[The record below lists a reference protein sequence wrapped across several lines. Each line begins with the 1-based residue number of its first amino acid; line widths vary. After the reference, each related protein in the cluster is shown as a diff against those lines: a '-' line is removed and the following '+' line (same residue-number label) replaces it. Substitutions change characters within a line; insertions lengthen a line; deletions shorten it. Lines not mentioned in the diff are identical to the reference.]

1 MSNTNINEPQ
11 PRGKLRN
18 SMIENEHGFS
28 YESAAKEIEQEKKM
42 VAALKRLSIGNMMNY
57 DPDLPNNDE
66 IEFQFQFSDNNKLDD
81 RIRRDKSPSRS
92 PSPSIS
98 PSKISPVKSTKSS
111 NSSHS
116 PSPSRLSRSNSLKD
130 SSFNI
135 STTIDDSLDDSET
148 LDTEELLWVPAN
160 LHPEVDPENYKNH
173 VHTTVEELME
183 RQISR
188 KNSLKRGSSL
198 SKSIS
203 RHDSTKENDDP
214 QISPSK
220 DEGSLRT
227 PSSNS
232 SSPSPN
238 KELSPRPESN
248 RYSNPSLRDLSN
260 ELQHL
265 SKLAGRNST
274 DAVTV
279 ARTLSAS
286 SLGYTDVERLAIDE
300 LNSSPRSSQSSIDDF
315 YDPSSPASQRTYDE
329 LSFPYETNPNANDTF
344 DLAQDFALKRSK
356 RVDYRNQPL
365 PQAPGSKLQTGKA
378 DKLAN
383 LRTGLTNDP
392 SLQPQFTNYRQNH
405 PVKHE
410 RHRGYQAH
418 SETPSVSSKSSSH
431 KSRSHRNSQA
441 LFTYGETNLD
451 YSKDSPYGSV
461 VPISPLEEKL
471 PSTKYSQHNLTAK
484 RLSHVK
490 ITPQQQA
497 QLSGRNPTSRSS
509 SSKNI
514 PQLQPHAQIHPQS
527 SQHSQPQQ
535 LSQQPQPQQLPPQPQ
550 PQGHRSSSRSP
561 SGGSQHSEGYNNY
574 PYQQVI
580 YSGTPKSRHRNGY
593 VNQNY
598 HGHQQHSH
606 QHSHQHKHSQQGQQ
620 PMQRQGQRVPSD
632 KRPDMRQRP
641 SMRNMGS
648 GQIQGQP
655 PQGQVPQGQVPQG
668 QVPQG
673 QPQDQRQLQ
682 HQGKVHQSGPQGY
695 QQMPYGQKPQSQV
708 PHKVYM
714 QKRSHSH
721 NHLSQQSQQS
731 QHQSRNSSRNVDVP
745 TTSVE
750 SLPDLSKL
758 QNAPVVQQVQQFPQ
772 VSQSEEL
779 SQGHQTSPEEKH
791 GMIRHPSQSDY
802 AEAKLEQTVRISP
815 ERKRPTKQE
824 TDMKSRQLNENL
836 NLLRSEI
843 NDFKESLSR
852 NDKISE
858 TPVSIESSDV
868 DTSDFSFE
876 RTYPEINLEEQSD
889 AEKETLE
896 KNNVL
901 DEQETL
907 NETDDDQTKNTV
919 DEIDFHEISDQSS
932 IDVSPTEK
940 HEESSGLDNLMM
952 KNRSNQSLVS
962 NDSNISASSL
972 KQSPTKP
979 LKKKKSWP
987 WMKNIDKSDN
997 HHSQRSVS
1005 ASTVE
1010 LATVPESKAISSR
1023 SVSSPEVFHK
1033 EANEPTKKE
1042 KELKAKEEAKLKKKK
1057 ENIGKENVISKL
1069 FKRKRSNSVSVMEE
1083 KTKPVEESEKMERID
1098 SPVSV
1103 ESQSPVEVSDYESD
1117 LETKKSVPSLN
1128 KKSSGI
1134 FKKKN
1139 KKEESKSKLG
1149 LKLLKSSSSNSLNEH
1164 IKEKDDPMEGI
1175 EVEQKE
1181 PEMEVQKEKV
1191 EKKVEKKSEKKGE
1204 KKTEKKDTEKK
1215 LEKKASIDKKKK
1227 PKDEKKAQIEEKEA
1241 NVEGKLE
1248 DEEEKP
1254 LQTTLE
1260 VQEKLKKSIKRTS
1273 KANQPI
1279 EFTDSAFG
1287 FPLPPPS
1294 PSTLVMLDYR
1304 FPVHVERAIYRLSH
1318 LKLANPKRSLREQV
1332 LLSNFMYA
1340 YLNLVDHTL
1349 HLEQQMNESMTESND
1364 EDNDKE
1370 SNLPEEEMDDN
1381 LNFNNNDEVMTQ
1393 ELLVDS
1399 LDLDI
1404 EMSKSSVYT

>member
-1 MSNTNINEPQ
+1 MSNNINEPQ

-18 SMIENEHGFS
+18 SMIEEHGFS

-66 IEFQFQFSDNNKLDD
+66 IDFQFQFQDKVDD

-92 PSPSIS
+92 PSPS
-98 PSKISPVKSTKSS
+98 KISPVKSTKSS
-111 NSSHS
+111 NSSS

-135 STTIDDSLDDSET
+135 LTTIDDSEDSET

-214 QISPSK
+214 QVSPTK

-227 PSSNS
+227 PSLKS

-329 LSFPYETNPNANDTF
+329 LSFPYETNPNDTF
-344 DLAQDFALKRSK
+344 DLSHDFALKRSK

-365 PQAPGSKLQTGKA
+365 PQAPGSKLQSGKA
-378 DKLAN
+378 DKLAS
-383 LRTGLTNDP
+383 LRTGLTNEP
-392 SLQPQFTNYRQNH
+392 SLQPQHYRQNY
-405 PVKHE
+405 PKHE
-410 RHRGYQAH
+410 RNRGYTQ
-418 SETPSVSSKSSSH
+418 ETPSVSSKSSSH

-441 LFTYGETNLD
+441 LFSYRDTD
-451 YSKDSPYGSV
+451 YTKDSPYGSV

-497 QLSGRNPTSRSS
+497 QLSGRSSRSP
-509 SSKNI
+509 KNI
-514 PQLQPHAQIHPQS
+514 PKLQPHAQIHPGGQS
-527 SQHSQPQQ
+527 AQAPPGQQVPQQ
-535 LSQQPQPQQLPPQPQ
+535 VPPGSQQVSQQVPQPGQPG
-550 PQGHRSSSRSP
+550 PQGHRSSSRSS
-561 SGGSQHSEGYNNY
+561 SGGSQHSEGYKNY

-580 YSGTPKSRHRNGY
+580 YSGTPKLRHRTGHL
-593 VNQNY
+593 NY
-598 HGHQQHSH
+598 PGQPHQSLHSH
-606 QHSHQHKHSQQGQQ
+606 QHQHQHQHQQSRHHSGHQM
-620 PMQRQGQRVPSD
+620 PGQRVPSD

-641 SMRNMGS
+641 SRNM
-648 GQIQGQP
+648 QQGQP
-655 PQGQVPQGQVPQG
+655 GHPGHPG
-668 QVPQG
+668 PQG
-673 QPQDQRQLQ
+673 QPVS
-682 HQGKVHQSGPQGY
+682 QGHSGHGHSAQSGHPTQGHSGQAVPSGQGPSGQPGSQGPQMQTKVP
-695 QQMPYGQKPQSQV
+695 QQHHMYGQKPQSQV
-708 PHKVYM
+708 PQKVYM

-721 NHLSQQSQQS
+721 NNLP
-731 QHQSRNSSRNVDVP
+731 QHQHRRNEIP
-745 TTSVE
+745 TSSVE
-750 SLPDLSKL
+750 SLPDLLKL
-758 QNAPVVQQVQQFPQ
+758 QNAPVVQQTQQFPT
-772 VSQSEEL
+772 QSEEVRP
-779 SQGHQTSPEEKH
+779 QTSPEKKTRVIE
-791 GMIRHPSQSDY
+791 SDF
-802 AEAKLEQTVRISP
+802 AEAKLEQTIRISP
-815 ERKRPTKQE
+815 ERKRPSKQE

-858 TPVSIESSDV
+858 TPVSIESSDA

-876 RTYPEINLEEQSD
+876 RTYPELGYEEQG
-889 AEKETLE
+889 KELDKT
-896 KNNVL
+896 NIL

-907 NETDDDQTKNTV
+907 NETDDDQTKNNV

-940 HEESSGLDNLMM
+940 HEETSGGLDNLIM

-962 NDSNISASSL
+962 NDSNISSSSL

-997 HHSQRSVS
+997 QSQRSVS
-1005 ASTVE
+1005 ATTVE
-1010 LATVPESKAISSR
+1010 LATVPESQAISSR

-1033 EANEPTKKE
+1033 ELKKEEKKEEPKEPTKKE
-1042 KELKAKEEAKLKKKK
+1042 RAKEEKLRKKK
-1057 ENIGKENVISKL
+1057 ENVGKENVISKL
-1069 FKRKRSNSVSVMEE
+1069 FKRKRSNSVSVEE
-1083 KTKPVEESEKMERID
+1083 KPKEEPEMERIE
-1098 SPVSV
+1098 SPVLV
-1103 ESQSPVEVSDYESD
+1103 ESQSPIETDYESD
-1117 LETKKSVPSLN
+1117 AETKKSTVSSLN

-1139 KKEESKSKLG
+1139 KKEDSKSKLG

-1164 IKEKDDPMEGI
+1164 IKEKEDPMEGI
-1175 EVEQKE
+1175 EVEQ
-1181 PEMEVQKEKV
+1181 PEVKEKV
-1191 EKKVEKKSEKKGE
+1191 EKVEKKEE
-1204 KKTEKKDTEKK
+1204 K
-1215 LEKKASIDKKKK
+1215 LEKKTSIGKKKADKK
-1227 PKDEKKAQIEEKEA
+1227 EKKEKTDKIEKVDKKVEK
-1241 NVEGKLE
+1241 VEDKEE
-1248 DEEEKP
+1248 DEKP

-1349 HLEQQMNESMTESND
+1349 HLEQQMNESMTESN
-1364 EDNDKE
+1364 EDNDKIANIPDE
-1370 SNLPEEEMDDN
+1370 DMDDN

-1404 EMSKSSVYT
+1404 EMSKSYT